1 MKPGHWFTLAA
12 LLALLLAVPP
22 YLPVALVNAGIQMLI
37 AALFATAFNVLAGQ
51 GGMLSFGHSAY
62 FAIGTFATIHAM
74 KAVEEVAGFPTP
86 LLPLAGLAGGAL
98 LGLVAGWF
106 STKRS
111 GVYFAMVTLALAE
124 LLHALAP
131 HLSGVFGGEGGV
143 SSMRMPA
150 WGFDFGSSIQV
161 YYLTLF
167 WVLLGLALLY
177 YFTRTPLGRLC
188 EGLRE
193 NTQRLRFMGYDV
205 HRLRLMV
212 FTVSAAFSGLA
223 GALLAMNNEAANYVL
238 FDMNLSAQVVLNAY
252 IGGIGTFLGPALGAA
267 VMTFFGYVVSDLT
280 RTWLLYQG
288 VIFVLVMMFMPAGLF
303 SIGKWWRMHGDRHP
317 RRQMGM
323 VVVGWIM
330 ACLVAAV
337 GLVFLVEMLAIVLAQ
352 DYQSLLI
359 PGESWPAVVL
369 FSVHWHPGQAWVWI
383 LPAALV
389 AAGLAGVLG
398 VNRRWASLR
407 EERAS

>member
-1 MKPGHWFTLAA
+1 MMSSRILTLLV
-12 LLALLLAVPP
+12 LLALLVLAPL
-22 YLPVALVNAGIQMLI
+22 YLPTALVNAGIQMLI

-74 KAVEEVAGFPTP
+74 NAVEQIAGFPTP
-86 LLPLAGLAGGAL
+86 LLPLAGLIGGGL
-98 LGLVAGWF
+98 LGVVAGWF
-106 STKRS
+106 STQRS

-124 LLHALAP
+124 LLHSLAP
-131 HLSGVFGGEGGV
+131 HLSGIFGGEGGV
-143 SSMRMPA
+143 SAMRMPA
-150 WGFDFGSSIQV
+150 WGLDFGSSIQV

-167 WVLLGLALLY
+167 WVVLGVALLF

-193 NTQRLRFMGYDV
+193 NTHRLRFMGYDV

-252 IGGIGTFLGPALGAA
+252 IGGIGAFFGPALGAA
-267 VMTFFGYVVSDLT
+267 VMTFFGYAVSDLT

-303 SIGKWWRMHGDRHP
+303 SIGKWWRRYSDRHSA
-317 RRQMGM
+317 RQLGT
-323 VVVGWIM
+323 VLAGWSA
-330 ACLVAAV
+330 ACVLGAI
-337 GLVFLVEMLAIVLAQ
+337 GLVFIVEVLAVILAQ
-352 DYQSLLI
+352 DYQSLLVAGQ
-359 PGESWPAVVL
+359 PWPAIRL
-369 FSVHWHPGQAWVWI
+369 FGLSLLPGQTWVW
-383 LPAALV
+383 LVPLALMV
-389 AAGLAGVLG
+389 AGVLG
-398 VNRRWASLR
+398 VLGVSRRWARLR
-407 EERAS
+407 EEYAS